1 MTLPTLVLLL
11 VSVSP
16 LTLQKIYFSIFFFLF
31 WLHML
36 SCAMTKHHQSWFL
49 ERGSQWRSSS
59 SSSPRAQHGVKR
71 LKTFSLPPLSE
82 GSPAPIN
89 ILKAKLPACFGAQS
103 PLGPRQLLIL
113 YKQNLLLL
121 SLGKLKEQVLLTKS
135 REGLLKVFTNATQL
149 ALAYSFVL
157 KTPYY

>member
-1 MTLPTLVLLL
+1 MTPPTLVLLL

-31 WLHML
+31 WLHMF

-71 LKTFSLPPLSE
+71 LKTFSLWPLSE
-82 GSPAPIN
+82 GSPSPIN

-103 PLGPRQLLIL
+103 PLGPP
-113 YKQNLLLL
+113 
-121 SLGKLKEQVLLTKS
+121 
-135 REGLLKVFTNATQL
+135 QL
-149 ALAYSFVL
+149 ATSGQSCIHTTWRHRVKNKHVNNRVSFYAIL
-157 KTPYY
+157 S